1 LVPSK
6 KEKMKFNL
14 VIVTTIAINR
24 IVYAEESSSN
34 GGLSEYFFYEE
45 SSLYYNANDDAI
57 REDQLNSLNSELD
70 RLSNLISDLEKEQ
83 DNAFENEIGDA
94 PIQQLEKNDVIEN
107 SVDGDE
113 FVNRLELSLGGK
125 TGPIDDELNDLDTV
139 LNNVVRSVEGLLNA
153 LLNPI
158 LGDKATGRPGLLTNL
173 IDKLSTIL
181 NHADTL
187 LDPQPRR
194 PRRPR
199 GPREDAYENDSSELD
214 LGNVNIMLYV
224 LFHL

>member
-1 LVPSK
+1 
-6 KEKMKFNL
+6 MKLNL
-14 VIVTTIAINR
+14 VIVTTIAISR

-34 GGLSEYFFYEE
+34 GGLSEDFFYEE

-57 REDQLNSLNSELD
+57 REDQLDSLNSELD

-83 DNAFENEIGDA
+83 DNTFENEIGDA
-94 PIQQLEKNDVIEN
+94 PIQQLENNDVIEN
-107 SVDGDE
+107 GVDG
-113 FVNRLELSLGGK
+113 
-125 TGPIDDELNDLDTV
+125 DELNDLDTV

-158 LGDKATGRPGLLTNL
+158 LGDKATTRPGLLTNL

-194 PRRPR
+194 PKGSS
-199 GPREDAYENDSSELD
+199 GPREDAYENDPSELD
-214 LGNVNIMLYV
+214 LGNVNIMLYI
-224 LFHL
+224 LSHL